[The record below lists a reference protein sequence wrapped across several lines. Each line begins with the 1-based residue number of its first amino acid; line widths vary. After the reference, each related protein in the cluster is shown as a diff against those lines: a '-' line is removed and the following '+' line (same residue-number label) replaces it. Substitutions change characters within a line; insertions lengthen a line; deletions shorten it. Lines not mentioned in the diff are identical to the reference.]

1 MKFNKQGIY
10 LVIDNYKYNKVNILG
25 IRRRKRT
32 KKKKK
37 EIVSFKIF
45 ETVER

>member
-10 LVIDNYKYNKVNILG
+10 LVIDNYKYDKVNILG

-32 KKKKK
+32 KKKK
-37 EIVSFKIF
+37 IVSFKIF